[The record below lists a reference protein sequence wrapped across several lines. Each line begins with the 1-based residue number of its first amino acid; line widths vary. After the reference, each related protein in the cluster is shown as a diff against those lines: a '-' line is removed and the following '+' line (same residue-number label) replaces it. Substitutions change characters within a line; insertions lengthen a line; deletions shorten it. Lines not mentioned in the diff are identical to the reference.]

1 MAKEFLSRKGVPY
14 VERDVA
20 ADPAA
25 AMEMIRVS
33 HQRGVPVIVIDGQVV
48 VGFDR
53 PALERL
59 LSQRKPD
66 LGLAVTSATAYA
78 QKHGLQLPQGAY
90 VGAVRP
96 GGAGAAAGL
105 APGDVITAVDGR
117 PVRSDADL
125 EALVRGLQGRR
136 VRVTYWRSGEV
147 QSAELAL

>member
-1 MAKEFLSRKGVPY
+1 MAKEFLSRKGIAY

-25 AMEMIRVS
+25 AMEMVRISR
-33 HQRGVPVIVIDGQVV
+33 QRGVPVIVVDGQVV

-66 LGLAVTSATAYA
+66 LGLAVTSAAAYA
-78 QKHGLQLPQGAY
+78 RKHGLQLPQGVY

-105 APGDVITAVDGR
+105 AAGDVITAVDGR

-136 VRVTYWRSGEV
+136 VRVTYWRAGEV
-147 QSAELAL
+147 RSAELAL